1 MLKLDRIAG
10 IFLLLVGLAVF
21 LKCLTYP
28 IGSFRSPGGGLFPLL
43 ASIVLIILAGIIT
56 VKAFLSKNL
65 EETAPAPFISGK
77 MAFLRVLAGLIS
89 LLGFIYLLPIIGFG
103 PSTFVFILFLS
114 RFLGKYSY
122 KMSLFFSLASA
133 ISAYYLFQVWLKI
146 PMPVGM
152 IKF

>member
-1 MLKLDRIAG
+1 MMKLDRIGG

-28 IGSFRSPGGGLFPLL
+28 IGSFGSPGGGLFPLL
-43 ASIVLIILAGIIT
+43 ASIILLILAGIIT
-56 VKAFLSKNL
+56 VKSFLTKDL
-65 EETAPAPFISGK
+65 GETSPAPFFSSK
-77 MAFLRVLAGLIS
+77 KAFSRVLAGLIS
-89 LLGFIYLLPIIGFG
+89 LLGFMYLLPIIGFG

-114 RFLGKYSY
+114 RFLGEYSY
-122 KMSLFFSLASA
+122 KMSLFFSLTTAV
-133 ISAYYLFQVWLKI
+133 SAYYLFQVWLKI